1 MEKFMNPP
9 VRHKWNAADIREEH
23 RQGRELKRIAKRYC
37 ITNKEVRELLGEP
50 KRIMYKRRI
59 IPIPAVR
66 TYFGQAAF
74 FCRTGRIFWNKR
86 RA

>member
-23 RQGRELKRIAKRYC
+23 RQGRDLKRIAKRYC

-50 KRIMYKRRI
+50 KRK
-59 IPIPAVR
+59 
-66 TYFGQAAF
+66 
-74 FCRTGRIFWNKR
+74 TGKCV
-86 RA
+86 

>member
-1 MEKFMNPP
+1 MLFKHKLISCHNGDKRKGANTLEKFMNPP

-50 KRIMYKRRI
+50 KRK
-59 IPIPAVR
+59 AGKCV
-66 TYFGQAAF
+66 
-74 FCRTGRIFWNKR
+74 
-86 RA
+86 